1 MGHLGIPAAGWQSQV
16 KNQLGLPGSQPPSSS
31 QLSVAAGWYSGG
43 WVWSWGPGQWEGRK
57 KGLRKGAERE
67 HGEPGAG
74 QGESHLTVQQ
84 KKAKSETGRKPAA
97 EPADR
102 WLRFSA
108 SGAREA

>member
-1 MGHLGIPAAGWQSQV
+1 MVMRDPRAVGRQEEGPAQR
-16 KNQLGLPGSQPPSSS
+16 
-31 QLSVAAGWYSGG
+31 
-43 WVWSWGPGQWEGRK
+43 GR
-57 KGLRKGAERE
+57 EE
-67 HGEPGAG
+67 HGSRSAG

-84 KKAKSETGRKPAA
+84 SESSETGRKPAA